1 MGALSNIKVLDLS
14 RILAGPFSTQILSD
28 MGAEVWKI
36 ESPWGDDTRSWG
48 PPFIG
53 DESAY
58 YLSANRGKK
67 SLIVN
72 LRDEEGQKIIKNLA
86 KEADIFVENFKVGNL
101 KRFGLDYESISKIN
115 PRIIY
120 SSITGFGQT
129 GPRAP
134 EPGYDAALQGMT
146 GIMSVTGESDG
157 NPTKVGASWIDIMT
171 GLTSTIGILAAL
183 NERNISGKGQYID
196 VSLFDVGIA
205 SMANIAQS
213 YLVTGTSPER
223 IGNAHPQIVPYQD
236 FTASDGN
243 FMIAANNED
252 QFSRL
257 CKVVG
262 EPNLPQKSKFQDNAA
277 RVKNRSEL
285 ETILN
290 NKFIEFPK
298 SHWIE
303 ALQNAGL
310 TVSPINTLKEVF
322 EDEQAKARNSIWNIE
337 HSSIGNIQVLGSA
350 LQHLSRTP
358 AEPQGPPPLLGE
370 HTVEIMKNVLKLD
383 DNKIKDLLENKTI
396 TGVKNEN

>member
-1 MGALSNIKVLDLS
+1 
-14 RILAGPFSTQILSD
+14 
-28 MGAEVWKI
+28 
-36 ESPWGDDTRSWG
+36 
-48 PPFIG
+48 
-53 DESAY
+53 
-58 YLSANRGKK
+58 
-67 SLIVN
+67 
-72 LRDEEGQKIIKNLA
+72 
-86 KEADIFVENFKVGNL
+86 
-101 KRFGLDYESISKIN
+101 
-115 PRIIY
+115 
-120 SSITGFGQT
+120 
-129 GPRAP
+129 
-134 EPGYDAALQGMT
+134 
-146 GIMSVTGESDG
+146 
-157 NPTKVGASWIDIMT
+157 
-171 GLTSTIGILAAL
+171 
-183 NERNISGKGQYID
+183 
-196 VSLFDVGIA
+196 
-205 SMANIAQS
+205 
-213 YLVTGTSPER
+213 
-223 IGNAHPQIVPYQD
+223 
-236 FTASDGN
+236 
-243 FMIAANNED
+243 MIAANNED